1 MVFSLKSRFR
11 QELDPGFSG
20 KRAKQRKGS
29 LLPHPFPYATL
40 GKKEGGGSSAIVR
53 GVAEK
58 ISGWEG
64 DICVTQDTH
73 GPDYLETREGAL
85 LPVPHCLRG
94 TEGWRLAPEVE
105 SALAGKDRVRVFAKS
120 AFGSRELA
128 AALVEQSEEIEALEL
143 VGLCTDICVLS
154 NALLLQAFLPETPIT
169 VDAAC
174 CAGVTPKSHRNALD
188 ALRGCQVQ
196 IVNGPEAGQ

>member
-1 MVFSLKSRFR
+1 MKVLIVV
-11 QELDPGFSG
+11 DM
-20 KRAKQRKGS
+20 QRDFVDGS
-29 LLPHPFPYATL
+29 LGTPEAA
-40 GKKEGGGSSAIVR
+40 AIVR

-73 GPDYLETREGAL
+73 GPNYLETREGTL

-105 SALAGKDRVRVFAKS
+105 AALAGKDRVRVFAKS

-128 AALVEQSEEIEALEL
+128 AALAEQSEEIEALEL

-174 CAGVTPKSHRNALD
+174 CAGVTPRSHRNALD
-188 ALRGCQVQ
+188 ALRGCQVRV
-196 IVNGPEAGQ
+196 VNGPEAGQ

>member
-1 MVFSLKSRFR
+1 MKVLIVV
-11 QELDPGFSG
+11 DM
-20 KRAKQRKGS
+20 QRDFVDGS
-29 LLPHPFPYATL
+29 LGTPEAA
-40 GKKEGGGSSAIVR
+40 AIVR

-94 TEGWRLAPEVE
+94 TEGWRLTPEVE
-105 SALAGKDRVRVFAKS
+105 AALAGKEGVRVFAKS

-128 AALVEQSEEIEALEL
+128 AALAEQSEEIEALEL
-143 VGLCTDICVLS
+143 VGLCTDICVIS
-154 NALLLQAFLPETPIT
+154 NAMILKAFLPEIGIS
-169 VDAAC
+169 VDGAC
-174 CAGVTPKSHRNALD
+174 CAGVTPESHER
-188 ALRGCQVQ
+188 ALRAMEACQIAVR
-196 IVNGPEAGQ
+196 